1 MSVLNANHLS
11 CAYKKTLEF
20 DPFLTGI
27 KLFNYKL
34 LVGGQAKLDIN
45 ALSLSRHNLLSF
57 THFSSVEDCG
67 EYQGVASNSVSVVNS
82 SCAILDFQCQ
92 Y

>member
-20 DPFLTGI
+20 DLFLTGI

-34 LVGGQAKLDIN
+34 LVGGQAKLDIS
-45 ALSLSRHNLLSF
+45 ALFFPTKYTVFN
-57 THFSSVEDCG
+57 
-67 EYQGVASNSVSVVNS
+67 N
-82 SCAILDFQCQ
+82 I
-92 Y
+92 